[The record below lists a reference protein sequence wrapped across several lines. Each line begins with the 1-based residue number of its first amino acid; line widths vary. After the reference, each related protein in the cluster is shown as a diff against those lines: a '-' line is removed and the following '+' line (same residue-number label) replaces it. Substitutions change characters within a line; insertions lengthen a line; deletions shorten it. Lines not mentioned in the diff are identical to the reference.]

1 MLKNS
6 FIAAA
11 LVLITL
17 GLSSCGPSSK
27 EKSVGSVNDRPILMK
42 DFKKEIALISRR
54 DPTFRGNP
62 KALEDQL
69 GRIIDRRLMIQEAA
83 EKGMTQDENFIETI
97 KVFWEQTL
105 IRQLI
110 DAKTKEW
117 SDRLAVTDAEAMG
130 YYGRMN
136 YRLTFKFAKA
146 PNLEKADGIAR
157 FMAGVEPPQGA
168 WPLQAGAGAGRYE
181 VIGPALYE
189 DMPSSGFELPQGAV
203 NLAFDL
209 SPGEIKYFKDED
221 GYSVVQVIKKEK
233 AARPP
238 YEKAAGRIKKAV
250 FERKKDE
257 ALKEWLRGMRI
268 SARIK
273 IDLGALNRIDDEK

>member
-11 LVLITL
+11 LVLFML
-17 GLSSCGPSSK
+17 GLSACGPSSK
-27 EKSVGSVNDRPILMK
+27 EESVGSVNDRPILMK
-42 DFKKEIALISRR
+42 DFKKELSLISRR

-62 KALEDQL
+62 KALEEQL

-83 EKGMTQDENFIETI
+83 ERGMTQDENFIETI

-105 IRQLI
+105 VRQLI

-117 SDRLAVTDAEAMG
+117 SGRLAVSDAEVMD
-130 YYGRMN
+130 YYGRME
-136 YRLTFKFAKA
+136 YRLTFKLAKA
-146 PNLEKADGIAR
+146 ATLEKADEVAR
-157 FMAGVEPPQGA
+157 LMARGTGA
-168 WPLQAGAGAGRYE
+168 VRYE
-181 VIGPALYE
+181 VIGPALFE
-189 DMPSSGFELPQGAV
+189 DMPPSGAV

-209 SPGEIKYFKDED
+209 LPGEIKYFKDED
-221 GYSVVQVIKKEK
+221 GYSVVQVIKKAK

-238 YEKAAGRIKKAV
+238 YEKVAGRIKKAV
-250 FERKKDE
+250 LERKKDE
-257 ALKEWLRGMRI
+257 ALKEWLQGMRN

>member
-1 MLKNS
+1 MLKNP
-6 FIAAA
+6 FIATA
-11 LVLITL
+11 LLFFTIS
-17 GLSSCGPSSK
+17 LSSCGPSSK

-69 GRIIDRRLMIQEAA
+69 GRIIDRRLMIQEAV
-83 EKGMTQDENFIETI
+83 ERGMTQDENFIETI

-117 SDRLAVTDAEAMG
+117 SGRLAVSDAEAMA

-136 YRLTFKFAKA
+136 YRLTFKLAKA
-146 PNLEKADGIAR
+146 PSLERAGEAAR
-157 FMAGVEPPQGA
+157 FMA
-168 WPLQAGAGAGRYE
+168 AGTGNGRYE
-181 VIGPALYE
+181 VIGPVLFE
-189 DMPSSGFELPQGAV
+189 DMPSAGPLEGAQPPEGAEPLQGIV
-203 NLAFDL
+203 NIVFDL
-209 SPGEIKYFKDED
+209 SPGEIRYFKDED

-233 AARPP
+233 TARPP
-238 YEKAAGRIKKAV
+238 YEKVAGRIKKAV

-257 ALKEWLRGMRI
+257 ALQEWLRGMRRA
-268 SARIK
+268 ARIK

>member
-1 MLKNS
+1 MLKNP
-6 FIAAA
+6 FIAVA
-11 LVLITL
+11 LVLFTL
-17 GLSSCGPSSK
+17 GLSACGPSSK

-83 EKGMTQDENFIETI
+83 ERGMTQDENFIETI

-110 DAKTKEW
+110 DAKTREW
-117 SDRLAVTDAEAMG
+117 SDKLAVSDAEAMG

-136 YRLTFKFAKA
+136 YRLTFKLAKA
-146 PNLEKADGIAR
+146 PSLERADEVAR
-157 FMAGVEPPQGA
+157 FMAGAE
-168 WPLQAGAGAGRYE
+168 PLQAGTGAGRYE

-189 DMPSSGFELPQGAV
+189 DMPPSGVELPQGAV
-203 NLAFDL
+203 DLAFDL
-209 SPGEIKYFKDED
+209 LPGGIKYFKDED

-233 AARPP
+233 VARPP
-238 YEKAAGRIKKAV
+238 YEKVAGRIKKAV

-257 ALKEWLRGMRI
+257 ALKEWLRGMRRT
-268 SARIK
+268 ARIK